1 VTQYERALEQARIRD
16 AAKQAKDGK
25 GALPVRV
32 AVTDPDSMIVPNK
45 EGGFAPNYTP
55 TVAVDVATGM
65 IVSADVLNGSDE
77 STAVLPAL
85 AQAQREHLARRG
97 GKLGRAAFVYDA
109 QNDQYHCPMGVALLP
124 VRKEKSGTRYPCPG
138 KAGCPM
144 GDQCAKDTSAARSV
158 VRDPYQDQ
166 RETVGR
172 RMATPE
178 GRAVYRKRAPVVEG
192 AFARLKQGMGIRRF
206 LMRGLAKVRTEW
218 NWICASYNLKRLM
231 VIQVSANPGKPEK
244 PALESSETSQKG
256 QRGRLRRLIYIMD
269 AVNRSVRRSAGLTA
283 AVMPAALH
291 AA

>member
-25 GALPVRV
+25 GTLPVRV

-55 TVAVDVATGM
+55 TVAVDVATRM
-65 IVSADVLNGSDE
+65 IVLADVLNGSDE
-77 STAVLPAL
+77 STAVLPAI

-231 VIQVSANPGKPEK
+231 VIQVNAGPGKPGK
-244 PALESSETSQKG
+244 PAIESPGTGPMG
-256 QRGRLRRLIYIMD
+256 QQGCLRRFRYIRD
-269 AVNRSVRRSAGLTA
+269 VLNCPIRRSAWLRAT
-283 AVMPAALH
+283 VMPTALH